1 MKTRYDAMP
10 QLIREEM
17 EACVMIE
24 KKRVPDGQGGTT
36 TEYVAGAP
44 FDAAITKDRTL
55 SAVVAEK
62 QGVSEVYHVTTKA
75 GVGLDYGET
84 FKRLEDGKM
93 FRVTSNAADSR
104 TPEAA
109 TFAFERVRAEPWTIP
124 APKTPALK
132 AGGV

>member
-1 MKTRYDAMP
+1 MIPELIQSAMKP
-10 QLIREEM
+10 
-17 EACVMIE
+17 CVMIE

-44 FDAAITKDRTL
+44 FDAAITKDKTL
-55 SAVVAEK
+55 AAVTAEK
-62 QGVSEVYHVTTKA
+62 QGVTEVYLVTTKA

-84 FKRLEDGKM
+84 FKRVEDGKM

-104 TPEAA
+104 TPKAA

-124 APKTPALK
+124 APKTSKLK